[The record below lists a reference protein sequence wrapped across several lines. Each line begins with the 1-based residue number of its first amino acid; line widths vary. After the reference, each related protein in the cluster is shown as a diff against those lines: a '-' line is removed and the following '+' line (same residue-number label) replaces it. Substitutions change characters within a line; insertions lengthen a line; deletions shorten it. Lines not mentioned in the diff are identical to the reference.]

1 MMSKRPVSSRVKSLM
16 AVGTAVVG
24 FAALTVVYAGP
35 AFADPAE
42 VFVAVGSDTS
52 QDVMNQFSYDIGANE
67 LGSYNAVNPVTAVIG
82 ENITPVI
89 AGSPTT
95 NCSFTRPDG
104 SGQGLSALRKAI
116 NPSTTAAQLADPPQ
130 PGCIQIG
137 RSSSGPGS
145 NQANDGSLV
154 YIPFAFDDVSGVTAP
169 QGTTAGTDTLLTT
182 ANDFTETDLITLY
195 KSCGNVTEGG
205 VTYNPNTATA
215 GQVQIDLYVPQPG
228 SGTLSFWATTL
239 GFSSTSLPTCVH
251 QTILS
256 GPDAGQLVEE
266 NDGTAV
272 TTDLN
277 GYMPFSVGQWI
288 SQRNGHDDRRHGAVE
303 NDVNGVSPFV
313 GGNSA
318 TGSLSYTF
326 PINREIY
333 NIVQYS
339 VVTGSTAYDQALASL
354 LLGQGSAL
362 CSDGLTIASY
372 GFAPLNSSTT
382 DLCGADGPSL
392 RAFDPST
399 NPV

>member
-16 AVGTAVVG
+16 AVGTAVAG

-35 AFADPAE
+35 ACADPAE
-42 VFVAVGSDTS
+42 VLRAVGSDTS

-89 AGSPTT
+89 AGSLTT
-95 NCSFTRPDG
+95 TCSFTRPNG
-104 SGQGLSALRKAI
+104 SGQGLDALRKSI
-116 NPSTTAAQLADPPQ
+116 NQSTAAPQLADPPQ
-130 PGCIQIG
+130 AGCVDIA

-169 QGTTAGTDTLLTT
+169 NTNLTT

-272 TTDLN
+272 TMTAVTARWRTTLTAC
-277 GYMPFSVGQWI
+277 
-288 SQRNGHDDRRHGAVE
+288 RRSSAVTPRPGACPTR
-303 NDVNGVSPFV
+303 S
-313 GGNSA
+313 
-318 TGSLSYTF
+318 
-326 PINREIY
+326 R
-333 NIVQYS
+333 
-339 VVTGSTAYDQALASL
+339 STARFTTSFSTAWSPA
-354 LLGQGSAL
+354 
-362 CSDGLTIASY
+362 
-372 GFAPLNSSTT
+372 APPTT
-382 DLCGADGPSL
+382 RRWPRCCWG
-392 RAFDPST
+392 RAP
-399 NPV
+399 

>member
-24 FAALTVVYAGP
+24 FTSLAVVYAGP
-35 AFADPAE
+35 AFADPAV

-52 QDVMNQFSYDIGANE
+52 QDVINQFSYDIGANE
-67 LGSYNAVNPVTAVIG
+67 LGSYNAVNPVTAVAD

-89 AGSPTT
+89 AGSPTA
-95 NCSFTRPDG
+95 NCSFTRPNG
-104 SGQGLSALRKAI
+104 SGQGLSALRKSI
-116 NPSTTAAQLADPPQ
+116 NQSTTAAQLTDPPQ
-130 PGCIQIG
+130 AGCIQIG
-137 RSSSGPGS
+137 RSSSGPGT

-154 YIPFAFDDVSGVTAP
+154 YIPFAYDNVSGVVAP
-169 QGTTAGTDTLLTT
+169 TSHLTT
-182 ANDFTETDLITLY
+182 ANDFTETDLINLY
-195 KSCGNVTEGG
+195 KNCQNVTEGG
-205 VTYNPNTATA
+205 VTYNPNTATT
-215 GQVQIDLYVPQPG
+215 GQQQIDLYVPQPG

-239 GFSSTSLPTCVH
+239 GFSATSLPTCVH
-251 QTILS
+251 QTIV
-256 GPDAGQLVEE
+256 GTTTLVEE

-303 NDVNGVSPFV
+303 TDVNGVSPFV

-339 VVTGSTAYDQALASL
+339 VITGTTASDEALAAL

-382 DLCGADGPSL
+382 DQCGSDANSL